1 MATPGK
7 LLTEIKAGRFKP
19 AYYFY
24 GAEDYRIT
32 EAEKFLARQFLP
44 DLQLKTNYRRMGGKK
59 TSAADLIAELAT
71 LPLLGERQVVAVSDF
86 QSYKP
91 TELKQILKMLS
102 PPDPSRLVIFSSPSS
117 KTPKKKSKFLTMM
130 TQATETVEF
139 RKLRAAETAA
149 QISAKFKTEGLTI
162 EADARALL
170 TELVSGNRGGLD
182 TEVAKLINYKSEGG
196 SVTVEDVRAV
206 TAGYEVYSVF
216 ELADGIIE
224 SRPRTVLKMIK
235 TLLAG
240 GHSPVLIAT
249 LLQQHFISLY
259 LVKHDKKPLGN
270 RAFLI
275 PKFRRQAAD
284 YDSSRLEQII
294 IEIART
300 DSEFRQGRLK
310 PETALDMLTMNL
322 AHEKYAGG

>member
-19 AYYFY
+19 AYYFF
-24 GAEDYRIT
+24 GVEDYRIT

-44 DLQLKTNYRRMGGKK
+44 DLQLQTNYRRIGGKK

-71 LPLLGERQVVAVSDF
+71 LPLLGERRVVAVSDF

-91 TELKQILKMLS
+91 NELKQILKMLS
-102 PPDPSRLVIFSSPSS
+102 PPDPGRLVIFTSPSS
-117 KTPKKKSKFLTMM
+117 KTPRKDSKFMALMVK
-130 TQATETVEF
+130 ATVTVEF
-139 RKLRAAETAA
+139 KKLRGAETAA
-149 QISAKFKTEGLTI
+149 QISAKFKAEGLTI

-182 TEVAKLINYKSEGG
+182 TEVAKLINYKTEGG

-206 TAGYEVYSVF
+206 SAGYEAYDIF

-224 SRPRTVLKMIK
+224 GRPRTVLKMIK

-240 GHSPVLIAT
+240 GHSPVFIAT
-249 LLQQHFISLY
+249 LLQQHFTCLY
-259 LVKHDKKPLGN
+259 LVKHGKKPLGN

-275 PKFRRQAAD
+275 PKFRRQAAG
-284 YDSSRLEQII
+284 YDSHRLEQII

-300 DSEFRQGRLK
+300 DSEFRRGRLK
-310 PETALDMLTMNL
+310 PETALDMLAMNL
-322 AHEKYAGG
+322 AHEKQSGG